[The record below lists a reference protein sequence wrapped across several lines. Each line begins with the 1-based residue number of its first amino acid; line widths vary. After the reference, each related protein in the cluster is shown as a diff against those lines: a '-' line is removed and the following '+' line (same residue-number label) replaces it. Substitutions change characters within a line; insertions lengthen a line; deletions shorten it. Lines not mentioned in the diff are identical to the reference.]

1 MRHVLPGLF
10 SRIRVALL
18 LALVLP
24 AVLAG
29 APAMAQT
36 AAQAAWPNKPVR
48 IVLPFPAGVPPDIIA
63 RLVADKLSQIWG
75 QAVFVDNRPGA
86 GGITGMAN
94 FVRSPNDGYTLAI
107 IAASTVTLTP
117 HLFKD
122 PQFNVDRD
130 LAMVAMVGT
139 GPMMIAV
146 NPAVPAQTLAE
157 FIKFAKTQPGKVN
170 FAATLLNS
178 VPHLTGLMLNRSAG
192 IELFP
197 VPYNGSVAAVTATV
211 AGDAQI
217 VIDGLPTLVQQVK
230 TGKLRALAVTSDKR
244 LPGFET
250 VPTASETVP
259 GFEALG
265 WFAAL
270 APAGT
275 PAAVIEKVNADVN
288 RAAQMPD
295 IVSRMADLGI
305 YPKPGTVKAAN
316 DFLQSERAL
325 WKKVVQD
332 FKVQA
337 Q

>member
-1 MRHVLPGLF
+1 MRRLLPGLF

-18 LALVLP
+18 AALVLP

-29 APAMAQT
+29 APAIAQT
-36 AAQAAWPNKPVR
+36 AAQTAWPSKPVR
-48 IVLPFPAGVPPDIIA
+48 IVVPFPAGVPPDIIA
-63 RLVADKLSQIWG
+63 RLVADKLSQFWG
-75 QAVFVDNRPGA
+75 QPVFVDNRPGA

-157 FIKFAKTQPGKVN
+157 FIKFAKTQPGKIN

-178 VPHLTGLMLNRSAG
+178 VPHLTGLMLNRAAG

-197 VPYNGSVAAVTATV
+197 VPYNGSVPAVTATV

-275 PAAVIEKVNADVN
+275 PTAVIEKVNADVN